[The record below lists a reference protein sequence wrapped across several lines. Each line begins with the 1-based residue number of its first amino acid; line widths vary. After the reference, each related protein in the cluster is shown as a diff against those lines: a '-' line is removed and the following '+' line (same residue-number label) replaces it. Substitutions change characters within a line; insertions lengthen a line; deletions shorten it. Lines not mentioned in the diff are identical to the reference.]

1 VVETQPFPQEHDDV
15 ASAAVSVESEDL
27 PKSPVLLERCILED
41 DRPADVEAG
50 FMGEDTKMMGPKS
63 SKNVHLAKN
72 SGIS

>member
-27 PKSPVLLERCILED
+27 PKSPVLLERCILVD

-50 FMGEDTKMMGPKS
+50 FMGETPK
-63 SKNVHLAKN
+63 
-72 SGIS
+72 